1 MSDTGSSIVLDTH
14 RPINMNYK
22 SEDVYIICA
31 YTVSY
36 TFYIFLDIY
45 IYTLKY
51 MCVCLIDIYIYIYT
65 YRYVRPSS
73 DRTIGWLQALPFYL
87 GKHPSPSHFER

>member
-45 IYTLKY
+45 IYIYTLKY
-51 MCVCLIDIYIYIYT
+51 MCVCLIDIYIYIYIHI
-65 YRYVRPSS
+65 
-73 DRTIGWLQALPFYL
+73 DM
-87 GKHPSPSHFER
+87 